1 MDHNARGVRPR
12 KSDIESKVILCQA
25 SALVWSVTV
34 FIGVVV
40 GSWQLFIYK
49 WVLVINIQK
58 LDTGEDT
65 KWEMQGSREDL
76 CRSNDSLLLGLVW
89 TGRLRMRC

>member
-34 FIGVVV
+34 FTGVVG

-49 WVLVINIQK
+49 WVLVVNIQK

-65 KWEMQGSREDL
+65 KK
-76 CRSNDSLLLGLVW
+76 
-89 TGRLRMRC
+89 